1 MQEKLIKTRKCLL
14 SHLWHWE
21 LPAIFCMAYTE
32 VYKNKHCD
40 YYIVKAERKME
51 EDKRKEEYLRAYEK
65 EGILES
71 DGKEGASGVHGKRN
85 AVGGY
90 LTLEATCL
98 MPIILFCLLFIL
110 YMGFWEYDK
119 CLTEQDIFT
128 AMLRGSNEKELSNE
142 ELNHELAVN
151 TFAENKYLNLWNVQ
165 EKIAVSKDSIS
176 FEWNGSVK
184 TILDGSQVFMEIS
197 TFALHG
203 AYEVERYDPIGF
215 IRNCRKVEHG
225 IDRICK

>member
-1 MQEKLIKTRKCLL
+1 
-14 SHLWHWE
+14 
-21 LPAIFCMAYTE
+21 
-32 VYKNKHCD
+32 
-40 YYIVKAERKME
+40 ME
-51 EDKRKEEYLRAYEK
+51 EDKRKEEYLSAYRK
-65 EGILES
+65 EGS
-71 DGKEGASGVHGKRN
+71 WGARGKSI

-119 CLTEQDIFT
+119 CFTEQDIFI

-151 TFAENKYLNLWNVQ
+151 AFAENKYLNLWNVQ
-165 EKIAVSKDSIS
+165 EKISVSKDSIS
-176 FEWNGSVK
+176 FEWDGSVK
-184 TILDGSQVFMEIS
+184 TILDGSQMFMKIS

-203 AYEVERYDPIGF
+203 AYEVERYDPMEF